1 MDRPSRI
8 SAGRGRRW
16 WIGRLGRFAF
26 PELGNLNEVTSR
38 TLAVP
43 QTTPTVTPTEHHRVS
58 DGRRRQLMVLTG
70 LVIVAL
76 AVLNV
81 AKFLLPSSGVLIS
94 VVAAA
99 ALLVFARTSG
109 LTWAQLGLGK
119 DRLRAGVL
127 WAAGAVVVVG
137 AVYLLGVLSPLT
149 RPAFL
154 DSRYAMGLPQAL
166 LTAFVVIPLST
177 ILLEEVAFRSVLW
190 GFLSR
195 HMTTWR
201 VILVSSSLFGL
212 WHVLPSLSFASSNQG
227 LSEVAPAA
235 GPAVPVLVVLGTV
248 AFTAVG
254 GIVAAELRRRSGS
267 LLASA
272 GMHWATNALGVLF
285 GLVAWRLSG

>member
-1 MDRPSRI
+1 M
-8 SAGRGRRW
+8 
-16 WIGRLGRFAF
+16 
-26 PELGNLNEVTSR
+26 TSR

-43 QTTPTVTPTEHHRVS
+43 QTAPTVTPTEHYRVS
-58 DGRRRQLMVLTG
+58 DGRRRPLMVLTG

-109 LTWAQLGLGK
+109 LTWAQLGLGR

-127 WAAGAVVVVG
+127 WAAGAVLAVG
-137 AVYLLGVLSPLT
+137 GVYLLGVLSPLT

-166 LTAFVVIPLST
+166 LTAFVVIPLGT

-212 WHVLPSLSFASSNQG
+212 WHVLPSLNFASSNQG

-248 AFTAVG
+248 VFTAVG